1 MARSVADLE
10 ALRRH
15 WGHEH
20 WLVGGMSFGA
30 ALALA
35 YAGEHPDRVQ
45 GVAFVSCLVRLAGQP
60 DWFDGYRRAHLER
73 IPEPARARFLELR
86 RLRRES
92 GDADP
97 AVAAEARRIALAAE
111 FADAATAR
119 HFAGQLEAELAA
131 VNHEV
136 NRELGDDFVRYFA
149 APELRSRLRALRCP
163 VLLVH
168 GEADPRPMEAVEALA
183 AELPHARVVRLPGAG
198 HFPLWETPD
207 ALQGLLRELVA
218 SAPA

>member
-1 MARSVADLE
+1 V
-10 ALRRH
+10 
-15 WGHEH
+15 
-20 WLVGGMSFGA
+20 SFGA

-35 YAGEHPDRVQ
+35 YAAEHPDRVEA
-45 GVAFVSCLVRLAGQP
+45 VAFVSCLVRLAGQP
-60 DWFDGYRRAHLER
+60 DWFDDYRRAHLAR
-73 IPEPARARFLELR
+73 IPEPARARYRALR
-86 RLRRES
+86 RLRKEA

-97 AVAAEARRIALAAE
+97 DLAAEARRIALAAE
-111 FADAATAR
+111 FADAEVAR
-119 HFAGQLEAELAA
+119 RFAGQLEAELAA

-149 APELRSRLRALRCP
+149 TPEVQARLRVLRCP

-168 GEADPRPMEAVEALA
+168 GEADPRPVAAVEALA
-183 AELPHARVVRLPGAG
+183 AELPQARVVRLPGAG

-207 ALQGLLRELVA
+207 TLQRLLRELVA